1 MKHLKR
7 IFENTESKSIYRQ
20 SLDSADTGELNNI
33 EDLSSQVR
41 ELNKKIDTLS
51 EEFESKINKVND
63 ELLSNIKSS
72 VFMLQDNYEECIV
85 MKQKTDYDKYPFGA
99 IETIKCV
106 RVLVRG
112 SINNGLNEHN
122 GEDIVDDLISFDNEV
137 RQYVGDVK
145 IEYILN
151 GDIGGNIHPKKRR
164 LDAIKHIED
173 TIQNKKRGLEYILIH
188 IYPDSD
194 WNKKHL
200 L

>member
-1 MKHLKR
+1 MKHIKR
-7 IFENTESKSIYRQ
+7 IFENTETKSIYRQ
-20 SLDSADTGELNNI
+20 SLDSADTGEINDI
-33 EDLSSQVR
+33 EELLSKVR
-41 ELNKKIDTLS
+41 ELNAKIESSIDK
-51 EEFESKINKVND
+51 FESKINKVND
-63 ELLSNIKSS
+63 ELLLNIKSS

-85 MKQKTDYDKYPFGA
+85 MKQKTDHNDFSFGA

-106 RVLVRG
+106 RVLIRG
-112 SINNGLNEHN
+112 GLNEQS